1 MSSKSSAARSST
13 LRCASTITRPYPRG
27 SPPPSGVLRRGRLL
41 EPRARGSLGSPL
53 VQQAR
58 LGGGDLA
65 QRRLPALEA
74 RRRRGLTWLER
85 LVDVKEL
92 VYLAAQMGRH
102 VTEVPHLVE
111 ARIAQGHADDL
122 CVRALLVF
130 HPENADWPGA
140 DPAPGE
146 DRLL

>member
-1 MSSKSSAARSST
+1 
-13 LRCASTITRPYPRG
+13 
-27 SPPPSGVLRRGRLL
+27 
-41 EPRARGSLGSPL
+41 SLGSPL

-65 QRRLPALEA
+65 QRRLLALES
-74 RRRRGLTWLER
+74 RRRRGFTWFER

-102 VTEVPHLVE
+102 VTKVPHLVE
-111 ARIAQGHADDL
+111 TRIAQGHTDDL
-122 CVRALLVF
+122 GVRTLLVF
-130 HPENADWPGA
+130 HPENTDWPGP